1 MEWCELTILAGASSL
16 SDVSNVITSTIL
28 DRAGAGSGRRHG
40 GGEGGGE
47 GHHRKLHEA
56 AAPLPGGGR
65 CGHEEP
71 DVSVAVLLL
80 QTKLRI

>member
-1 MEWCELTILAGASSL
+1 MQKNILNSFSFQATESKH
-16 SDVSNVITSTIL
+16 NTIL
-28 DRAGAGSGRRHG
+28 DRAGAGAGRRHG
-40 GGEGGGE
+40 GGEGGGQ

-65 CGHEEP
+65 GGHEEP

>member
-1 MEWCELTILAGASSL
+1 MNSFSFQATESKH
-16 SDVSNVITSTIL
+16 NTIL
-28 DRAGAGSGRRHG
+28 DRAGAGAGRRHG
-40 GGEGGGE
+40 GGEDGGE

-65 CGHEEP
+65 GGHEEP

>member
-1 MEWCELTILAGASSL
+1 MLSNLPVPYDFENCRWFVGSSNHNTILY
-16 SDVSNVITSTIL
+16 
-28 DRAGAGSGRRHG
+28 RAGAGAGRRHRG
-40 GGEGGGE
+40 GDGSGQ

-71 DVSVAVLLL
+71 NVSVAVLLL
-80 QTKLRI
+80 

>member
-1 MEWCELTILAGASSL
+1 MQYNAA
-16 SDVSNVITSTIL
+16 VTIL
-28 DRAGAGSGRRHG
+28 DRAGAGAGRRHG
-40 GGEGGGE
+40 GGEDGGE

-65 CGHEEP
+65 GGHEEP

-80 QTKLRI
+80 QTKLRIELKQSKVVV